1 MFNGDY
7 GFTAHPNQVHCHA
20 DLLRECHLIWCAM
33 RDPFENV
40 TIGNF
45 LYALGLSIGSR
56 VGVNA
61 PAACI
66 NLLQQTH
73 LDKCLGDVMLSFPG
87 IFRLIEFKRFGANLD
102 KELGKLH
109 VLKTALTSQPDL
121 VAVSREVH
129 WYAETAAAT
138 PDFKFMARRYLDLRT
153 RDGDALDF
161 AGFVNAVVERALQPE
176 PSCNVALIAEYLDAV
191 ATFAGK
197 RDGTSSGMLVG
208 VGSDGGVRYV
218 VVDNI
223 RDVRLTGAQVL
234 QRATERAR
242 LAALRPSRERRR
254 EQAQTRSR
262 ERGGLSR

>member
-1 MFNGDY
+1 METMASSMQRDLE
-7 GFTAHPNQVHCHA
+7 HSRA
-20 DLLRECHLIWCAM
+20 DMRRESDLDWCAM
-33 RDPFENV
+33 RDPLENV

-61 PAACI
+61 PAGCI

-73 LDKCLGDVMLSFPG
+73 LDKCLGDVMVSFPG
-87 IFRLIEFKRFGANLD
+87 IFRLIEFKRFGANLN

-109 VLKTALTSQPDL
+109 VLKTALTRQPDL

-129 WYAETAAAT
+129 WYAETAAAQ
-138 PDFKFMARRYLDLRT
+138 PDFKFKARRYLDLRM
-153 RDGDALDF
+153 RDGFDLDF
-161 AGFVNAVVERALQPE
+161 AGFVNAVVDRALQSE
-176 PSCNVALIAEYLDAV
+176 PSYKPALVAEYLDVV

-197 RDGTSSGMLVG
+197 RDGTSSGMLVS

-223 RDVRLTGAQVL
+223 RDVRLSGAQVL
-234 QRATERAR
+234 QRAAERAR
-242 LAALRPSRERRR
+242 LAALQPSRKLQR